1 MNITPRI
8 KEIAEE
14 AAENMTISLINS
26 DERKQLADIYREGTG
41 DEIDI
46 WCEACVFKAAL
57 YVYNNLI

>member
-41 DEIDI
+41 YEIDT

-57 YVYNNLI
+57 YVYNNLM

>member
-8 KEIAEE
+8 KEISEE

-41 DEIDI
+41 DEIDT

>member
-41 DEIDI
+41 DESDT

-57 YVYNNLI
+57 YVYNNLM